1 MAQVTV
7 LVVDDDHLHCRM
19 VRDLLEVTG
28 YAVVEAADGTEGLAK
43 AEALRPHIILLDL
56 LMPGID
62 GYEVCRTLKKNPETS
77 AIPVIIVTSSPDV
90 TLDHLAYAAGA
101 VACIRK
107 PFRREALF
115 AVINVALKTAN
126 GPANPIGQ

>member
-1 MAQVTV
+1 VAQVTV

-28 YAVVEAADGTEGLAK
+28 YAVIEAADGTEGLAK

>member
-1 MAQVTV
+1 VAQVTV

>member
-1 MAQVTV
+1 VAQVTV

-28 YAVVEAADGTEGLAK
+28 YAVIEAADGTEGLAK

-126 GPANPIGQ
+126 GPAIP

>member
-1 MAQVTV
+1 
-7 LVVDDDHLHCRM
+7 
-19 VRDLLEVTG
+19 VTG
-28 YAVVEAADGTEGLAK
+28 YAVIEAADGTEGLAK

>member
-28 YAVVEAADGTEGLAK
+28 YAVIEAADGTEGLAK

-126 GPANPIGQ
+126 GPAIP

>member
-1 MAQVTV
+1 VAQVTV

-28 YAVVEAADGTEGLAK
+28 YAVIEAADGTEGLAK

-115 AVINVALKTAN
+115 AVINVALKTSN
-126 GPANPIGQ
+126 GPAIP

>member
-1 MAQVTV
+1 VSGVTV

-19 VRDLLEVTG
+19 VRDILEVIG
-28 YAVVEAADGTEGLAK
+28 YTIVEALDGTEGLAK
-43 AEALRPHIILLDL
+43 AEALHPHVILLDL
-56 LMPGID
+56 MMPGID

-77 AIPVIIVTSSPDV
+77 AIPVVFVTSSPDV

-107 PFRREALF
+107 PFRRESLV
-115 AVINVALKTAN
+115 AVINAALKTTG
-126 GPANPIGQ
+126 GPANSIGH

>member
-1 MAQVTV
+1 VAQVTV

-126 GPANPIGQ
+126 GPAIP